1 MRWEPSAAGTHLR
14 LTPRMHH
21 IYNMA
26 DEKDNPCAGMAETPD
41 ASRAATAAAYVCR
54 GSDHGAGQHAGTV
67 EIDRQAQRLSE
78 WAKISGA
85 VVSPDYFTGL
95 ERISTTTAEHE
106 VFFRPAD
113 DRYIKRTYPG
123 TFGVTPET
131 KGRQKAASPAF
142 YLQRISAFNRI
153 FDGDIKF
160 EGVTHGK
167 SLILGQH
174 GDQPSIVISQ
184 GAIRPADVRNP
195 HPNETQ
201 IADFMRALG
210 FEPLPGSYYGWE
222 RAADGVCVLDARLD
236 NFILS
241 KDGPVPIDL
250 VVSIDNPASA

>member
-1 MRWEPSAAGTHLR
+1 
-14 LTPRMHH
+14 MHH

-54 GSDHGAGQHAGTV
+54 GSGHGTGQHAGTA

-85 VVSPDYFTGL
+85 VVFPDYFTGL

-142 YLQRISAFNRI
+142 YLQRII
-153 FDGDIKF
+153 HKGPFDRPMCGIRTPTKRKLPTSCGLWDLNPSRGHITV
-160 EGVTHGK
+160 GNAQPMACVCSTHGWITSFCPK
-167 SLILGQH
+167 
-174 GDQPSIVISQ
+174 
-184 GAIRPADVRNP
+184 
-195 HPNETQ
+195 T
-201 IADFMRALG
+201 
-210 FEPLPGSYYGWE
+210 
-222 RAADGVCVLDARLD
+222 ARCRLT
-236 NFILS
+236 LS
-241 KDGPVPIDL
+241 CP
-250 VVSIDNPASA
+250 